1 MPLKFFS
8 SLFCVTPCPPDTI
21 SFWPDNACRKSPCA
35 ACWIPMKGALV
46 VTCVT
51 TSAKLFFT
59 PRSRREFHWGAV
71 SFFLDFNVPQW
82 FFFGMVWWGG
92 DIRNLLMLPRL
103 GLWPWQSLPF
113 NGWNWSPPPLR
124 EVAQLHFFKEP
135 FRLGQFCG
143 LVRCSSYFIHKLTWF
158 ETSGC
163 FLEISWHV
171 GRWRV
176 FWWKSLFSRL
186 PRLYMPARTAQV
198 LCRWQSFCH
207 GISTNWAVW
216 PIQSLDGRNLGW
228 KKPETSRKTC
238 RESLLQGGINV
249 YVWILN
255 WWRWYLNL
263 ASWWG
268 REGAN
273 KLTGTELIQSFSHL
287 PKICF
292 LCWLGHLI
300 RALGMIFFGC

>member
-46 VTCVT
+46 VTCVAA
-51 TSAKLFFT
+51 SAKLFFIT

-124 EVAQLHFFKEP
+124 EAAQLHFFKEP

-143 LVRCSSYFIHKLTWF
+143 LVRCSSYFIHKLTLVWNK
-158 ETSGC
+158 
-163 FLEISWHV
+163 W
-171 GRWRV
+171 
-176 FWWKSLFSRL
+176 LFSWNFMTRWKMKSVLMKIFVFATAEALHASSHGSSPMQVTEFL
-186 PRLYMPARTAQV
+186 PWHLNQ
-198 LCRWQSFCH
+198 LSCL
-207 GISTNWAVW
+207 TNSEFGW
-216 PIQSLDGRNLGW
+216 SKFGLEKTRN
-228 KKPETSRKTC
+228 
-238 RESLLQGGINV
+238 
-249 YVWILN
+249 
-255 WWRWYLNL
+255 
-263 ASWWG
+263 
-268 REGAN
+268 
-273 KLTGTELIQSFSHL
+273 FS
-287 PKICF
+287 
-292 LCWLGHLI
+292 
-300 RALGMIFFGC
+300 